1 ISLSFQLYIICII
14 FCYEAINGSC
24 PKIIY
29 SEVLRISTYFF
40 LWTAIIV
47 TVCGNLLVIISI
59 THFKQLHTPTNFLLL
74 SLAIADLLL
83 GGFIM
88 PPSLIRSLE
97 SCWYFGELF
106 CKIHSSTDIMLCTA
120 SLMHLFF
127 IAIDRYYA
135 VCHPLRYRETITIYI
150 TLKMILTGWVLAAFH
165 GYAMIFLKLNIKG
178 IEDFYYQ
185 NFNCVGGCF
194 LIQTATSSLLSSLF
208 FFYVPALIMIA
219 IYIKIFIV
227 ARIQA
232 RTIQQAAMKNETA
245 NEKKKAMLMKRERKA
260 ARTLGITIG
269 VFLFCWT
276 PFFICL
282 VSDPFSNYSAPPVMV
297 DVLVWLGYLNSTF
310 NPFIHAFFF
319 TWFRKALKM
328 IAFGEIFENNSSL
341 IQLYTE

>member
-1 ISLSFQLYIICII
+1 MNFCQPGILENIQ
-14 FCYEAINGSC
+14 FCYEAINDSC
-24 PKIIY
+24 PKVIY

-106 CKIHSSTDIMLCTA
+106 Y
-120 SLMHLFF
+120 
-127 IAIDRYYA
+127 RYYA
-135 VCHPLRYRETITIYI
+135 VCHPLQYRETITIYI

-165 GYAMIFLKLNIKG
+165 GYAMIFLKLNTKG

-194 LIQTATSSLLSSLF
+194 LIQSATSSLLSSLF

-232 RTIQQAAMKNETA
+232 RTIRQAAMKNETA

-319 TWFRKALKM
+319 TWFRKALRVILHGKVFQSRSSM
-328 IAFGEIFENNSSL
+328 IRL
-341 IQLYTE
+341 IED

>member
-1 ISLSFQLYIICII
+1 MNFCRAGILENIQ

-106 CKIHSSTDIMLCTA
+106 Y
-120 SLMHLFF
+120 
-127 IAIDRYYA
+127 RYYA

-319 TWFRKALKM
+319 TWFRKALRAILHGKVFQSRSSM
-328 IAFGEIFENNSSL
+328 IRL
-341 IQLYTE
+341 IED